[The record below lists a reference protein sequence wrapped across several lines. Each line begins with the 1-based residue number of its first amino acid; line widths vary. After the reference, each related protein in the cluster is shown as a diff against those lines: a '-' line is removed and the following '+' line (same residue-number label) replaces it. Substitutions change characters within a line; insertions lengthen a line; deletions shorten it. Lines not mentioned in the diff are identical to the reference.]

1 MRGETIM
8 WKKTQMLM
16 AVALLG
22 SLLPLPL
29 TAQKKEPLKLP
40 QLNTPSKR
48 FYMVYPAED
57 TPVID
62 GFIEKDF
69 WGKLPRAKYF
79 TNNTKENES
88 ATRQTAFR
96 IAYDKKY
103 LYIGAT
109 MFEPFPEQLKDGKDG
124 KGQDSL
130 SFIFSTKFDKDGN
143 YQDTPYIILRFNYGG
158 TFTAVRNALPA
169 KKLVSIPITKDWQ
182 YAYSKDDMRWFVEAR
197 IPFASLGFSPEDEY
211 IYFNAKRELTTVK
224 AKEKE
229 CMWSEKLNDKLG
241 VHSLAYLTFEKKR
254 GNMYYDTVRLNA
266 SPRFRLH
273 KVVLHPIGNKKGDY
287 MTNFMQFG
295 KDKNWKDVKAAADKI
310 GKFLQTNE
318 KKGIL
323 ALIVDELDEYHMEYI
338 RAIAKVYKPTPPRQL
353 NIPVKNAVITS
364 VSLNGEKVP
373 CKNGKYMLPMESGI
387 STLEITAEAKGT
399 APALRIALAGSPET
413 AETVFAFNTKGVK
426 VPLTKADGYIWAGK
440 EKKLTF
446 RQKLVWHKEYCNHP
460 YTFIGPNV
468 KKWGVSP
475 GETMN
480 FIHKV
485 FDVNRSG
492 KKADYTLIVEFP
504 EGFKRINDHRGISIF
519 SHYPTKNVKEE
530 KIKYKGEN
538 YLRYTYKWTLPAKLD
553 RNLDFYTHFLSVKHE
568 TYKFKKNN
576 PPVIR
581 FRRIID
587 GNTTDIVNEIPLH
600 ELPPIRG
607 GKMKKIVF
615 PQYHNYSG
623 GYVSYEQWE
632 EMVKNSVAAGLD
644 SFMLITGYPNIHNP
658 GVVNVNKIKNRYA
671 KRNLSWMHWNLPLW
685 GSGQL
690 KTATRLLVEKTPD
703 LHSEFFYKEDKGVLS
718 ELNIDFCITKAVE
731 KYRKEFMEALIKDYK
746 WTIAWNGTK
755 NIFINDERGPR
766 RADKT
771 WKNISCFCQH
781 CKDAFFRYAKIKPY
795 PISNEEFVKK
805 YELQWEKFWKYYHK
819 NKLLSMVHEAVR
831 KAGGIL
837 SYYHTSSDSESVAF
851 AKDLYDNLFVT
862 IPGCA
867 IYTGSNYQPKVD
879 FGLAAVRK
887 HTGRKNLYGQ
897 FRTYVADESY
907 SSDDVYYHP
916 EETKH
921 QLLRIAA
928 SLHGGAI
935 CECASFFSA
944 GSFYYAGEA
953 TRIIAEYEDIFFNG
967 TRNDDLAGGTFQYPD
982 KLVLTKGKERLVL
995 LFNEDDAPRKGE
1007 LLNLKLEKGQK
1018 AKIVGTNKWINDPSK
1033 MPVTIPAKE
1042 VVVIYIK

>member
-1 MRGETIM
+1 MYKRIQSLKKFAALTLLLSATGIM
-8 WKKTQMLM
+8 AQAKDPAQNKLRDR
-16 AVALLG
+16 VY
-22 SLLPLPL
+22 
-29 TAQKKEPLKLP
+29 TA
-40 QLNTPSKR
+40 
-48 FYMVYPAED
+48 YPVSSA
-57 TPVID
+57 PVID
-62 GFIEKDF
+62 GKLEKNF
-69 WGKLPRAKYF
+69 WDKLPAGKYF
-79 TNNTKENES
+79 TVNDLNTDS
-88 ATRQTAFR
+88 VTRQTTFR
-96 IAYDKKY
+96 IGYDAKNLY
-103 LYIGAT
+103 LGAK
-109 MFEPFPEQLKDGKDG
+109 MYEPFAASLPEVKNIEGNRFPRINFLFSKTYKRDGRYD
-124 KGQDSL
+124 DS
-130 SFIFSTKFDKDGN
+130 
-143 YQDTPYIILRFNYGG
+143 PYVFLLYNFGG
-158 TFTAVRNALPA
+158 EHRVFRN
-169 KKLVSIPITKDWQ
+169 LVSERAMIPIKVTKDWKM
-182 YAYSKDDMRWFVEAR
+182 AYSHDSTHWYMEAQ
-197 IPFASLGFSPEDEY
+197 IPFTSLGFSPKDGRVF
-211 IYFNAKRELTTVK
+211 FNVRRDAALTP
-224 AKEKE
+224 AGEKE
-229 CMWSEKLNDKLG
+229 SMWSQRITPGLG
-241 VHSLAYLTFEKKR
+241 AHSFGTLIFGKKAGNVKQDTF
-254 GNMYYDTVRLNA
+254 RLNNYP
-266 SPRFRLH
+266 SKMYHENILQ
-273 KVVLHPIGNKKGDY
+273 PIGRKEGEYQKAY
-287 MTNFMQFG
+287 SMYG
-295 KDKNWKDVKAAADKI
+295 KDKNWKFAEKAAEKIKNFFEKNKKDFDRVVNADEADEYYMEFLQAIDKI
-310 GKFLQTNE
+310 NQ
-318 KKGIL
+318 
-323 ALIVDELDEYHMEYI
+323 AV
-338 RAIAKVYKPTPPRQL
+338 VPRSL
-353 NIPVKNAVITS
+353 EIPVKNAVITS
-364 VSLNGEKVP
+364 VSLNGKNIP
-373 CKNGKYMLPMESGI
+373 NKNGKYLLPMKSGI

-413 AETVFAFNTKGVK
+413 AETVFAFNDKNVN
-426 VPLTKADGYIWAGK
+426 VPLTKADGYIWGGK

-504 EGFKRINDHRGISIF
+504 EGFKRINDHHGISIF

-755 NIFINDERGPR
+755 NIFINDERAPR

-837 SYYHTSSDSESVAF
+837 SYYHTSEDLESVRF
-851 AKDLYDNLFVT
+851 AKGKYDRLFVT

-867 IYTGSNYQPKVD
+867 IYTGTKYHPTMDYYANQARRLT
-879 FGLAAVRK
+879 GQK
-887 HTGRKNLYGQ
+887 HLYGQ
-897 FRTYVADESY
+897 FRTYVASMIY
-907 SSDDVYYHP
+907 SSDGVYYYP

-928 SLHGGAI
+928 SLQGGAI

-944 GSFYYAGEA
+944 GSLYYAGEA
-953 TRIIAEYEDIFFNG
+953 TRIIAEYEDLFFNG
-967 TRNDDLAGGTFQYPD
+967 TRNDDLAAGSFRYPD

-995 LFNEDDAPRKGE
+995 LFNEDDIPRKGE

-1018 AKIVGTNKWINDPSK
+1018 AKIVGTDKWINDPAK
-1033 MPVTIPAKE
+1033 MPITIPAKD
-1042 VVVIYIK
+1042 VVVIHIK